1 MAKKKVFSIGS
12 SLSDGLEQTFAA
24 AQNYSNQLRIDVIP
38 LSKIEADPDNP
49 RILAISMND
58 LLQGISEDDPLLE
71 LKSREKE
78 ELQSLANSIN
88 EHGILNPVIV
98 YESSSMYR
106 LIAGERRTLAS
117 LLAGKSD
124 IQAKILDKKPD
135 ELKIRLLQWVENSE
149 RTDLSLHDRLLN
161 FEMIVRAYAKI
172 SNFNINDIRSIEISK
187 LIGCSKPHAS
197 NLKLLLTADHDIRE
211 IIAKNKISNIE
222 KIALLCQIKDSNL
235 KNKAIQDAI
244 NGATL
249 ADLKKYL
256 ETGFE
261 KNYQHEH
268 VRVTSYVRGKKI
280 SLGSVNNINSAKKI
294 LGILLDHVEDS
305 MLKKNLTKINMD
317 NPREISRALKTTIS
331 CLEQVDD

>member
-38 LSKIEADPDNP
+38 LSKIEVDPDNP
-49 RILAISMND
+49 RTLTISMND
-58 LLQGISEDDPLLE
+58 LLQGFSENDPLLE
-71 LKSREKE
+71 IKSKEKE

-88 EHGILNPVIV
+88 DHGILNPVIV
-98 YESSSMYR
+98 YESNASYR

-117 LLAGKSD
+117 ILIGKSD
-124 IQAKILDKKPD
+124 IQAKIIDKKPD

-161 FEMIVRAYAKI
+161 FEMIVNAYAKA
-172 SNFNINDIRSIEISK
+172 SNFNINDIRSIDISN

-197 NLKLLLTADHDIRE
+197 NLKLLLAADQDIRK
-211 IIAKNKISNIE
+211 IIAENKISNIE
-222 KIALLCQIKDSNL
+222 KIAILCQIKDL
-235 KNKAIQDAI
+235 DLRYKAIQDAM

-256 ETGFE
+256 EINFD
-261 KNYQHEH
+261 KNHQHEN
-268 VRVTSYVRGKKI
+268 VTVSSYVRGKKI
-280 SLGSVNNINSAKKI
+280 SLGSINNINAAKKI
-294 LGILLDHVEDS
+294 FCILLDHVEDS
-305 MLKKNLTKINMD
+305 MLKTNLAKVNMD
-317 NPREISRALKTTIS
+317 NPRDISRALKTIIS
-331 CLEQVDD
+331 NLEQVND